1 MAALI
6 ARGLSNREIAAG
18 MVISVRTAETH
29 VQHIMVK
36 LGFTARSQIAAWAAA
51 GDPSGATARRA

>member
-1 MAALI
+1 MAGLI
-6 ARGLSNREIAAG
+6 AAGLSNQEIAAR
-18 MVISVRTAETH
+18 MVISARTAETH

-51 GDPSGATARRA
+51 GQAPGATRPA